1 MAEFENRKYTFT
13 IDTSKDNQ
21 NWTQQFEGDS
31 DSGGDSGLETY
42 NFTDIDARF
51 VRINVIGN
59 DKTNFATIIEAAIF
73 GSTTP
78 IGEPLPPIPT
88 PNPSPQFKYNWFRHG
103 FHVNYSTSGTCGPEQ
118 DV

>member
-1 MAEFENRKYTFT
+1 MPTFQNRKYTFT

-21 NWTQQFEGDS
+21 NWTQQFDGDS
-31 DSGGDSGLETY
+31 DSSGDTLMETY

-51 VRINVIGN
+51 VRINVLSN
-59 DKTNFATIIEAAIF
+59 DVNTFASIVETAIY
-73 GSTTP
+73 GSSIP

-103 FHVNYSTSGTCGPEQ
+103 YHVNYDTGDICTGGDS
-118 DV
+118 

>member
-1 MAEFENRKYTFT
+1 MSEVQNRKYTFT

-21 NWTQQFEGDS
+21 NWVQQFQGDS
-31 DSGGDSGLETY
+31 DSSPPAGNIEFY

-51 VRINVIGN
+51 IRINVLGN
-59 DKTNFATIIEAAIF
+59 DKSTFASIVETEIF
-73 GSTTP
+73 GNVIP

-103 FHVNYSTSGTCGPEQ
+103 YHVNYSTSDTCGE
-118 DV
+118 D